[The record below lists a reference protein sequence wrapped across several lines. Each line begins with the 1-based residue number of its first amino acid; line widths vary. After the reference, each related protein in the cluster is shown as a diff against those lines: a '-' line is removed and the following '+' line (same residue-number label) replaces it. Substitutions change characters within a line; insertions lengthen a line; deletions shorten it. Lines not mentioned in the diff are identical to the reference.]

1 LWGDFERFFAQRETI
16 GEARTVATTRMT
28 YERFS
33 KTAALKSLCD
43 KIAGTST
50 DNSYSGEGDTA

>member
-1 LWGDFERFFAQRETI
+1 
-16 GEARTVATTRMT
+16 MT